1 MWQEGDA
8 PVIPQLGRQFVL
20 GPDAARS
27 FPATYMMSRPSGG
40 LAAGLHYGPKYDS
53 PKLLPPV
60 HFVAKHLPFVN
71 IGIDWRDF
79 AVVLTADYIP
89 RLPQI
94 LSELNPAPR
103 LCTIRRFRS
112 LFTVEGTFR
121 YILAVLSHYSL
132 SLEKENR
139 GKERRPR

>member
-1 MWQEGDA
+1 MAGARCVGWRVCRVLDVSSNDA
-8 PVIPQLGRQFVL
+8 FASFV
-20 GPDAARS
+20 AIAS
-27 FPATYMMSRPSGG
+27 NAY
-40 LAAGLHYGPKYDS
+40 
-53 PKLLPPV
+53 LPPTLCSPCPSSPAV
-60 HFVAKHLPFVN
+60 
-71 IGIDWRDF
+71 DWRDF

-132 SLEKENR
+132 SLEKGNR
-139 GKERRPR
+139 GKERQPR